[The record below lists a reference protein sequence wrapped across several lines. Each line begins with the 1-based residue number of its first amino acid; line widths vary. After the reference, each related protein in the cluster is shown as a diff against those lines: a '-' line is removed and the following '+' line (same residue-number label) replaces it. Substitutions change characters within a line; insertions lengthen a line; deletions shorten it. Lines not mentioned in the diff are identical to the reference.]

1 VKVGVLSDTHGDV
14 QSFRKAVEGPLAG
27 VELMLHAGDV
37 LYHGPRNP
45 IVDGYDPPALADAL
59 NSLGVPLII
68 AKGNCD
74 ADVDQLVLDVPI
86 ESPYAQVY
94 LDGLRIVVNHGDR
107 WTDEEAIE
115 LMTRWGVDLFISGH
129 THVPKLE
136 RYESF
141 LWLNPGSPSLP
152 KAMQGREP
160 IPTVAVIEDETVSIV
175 SLDGEKTAEE
185 SIPRSR

>member
-1 VKVGVLSDTHGDV
+1 MKVGVLSDTHGDV
-14 QSFRKAVEGPLAG
+14 QSFRRAFEGPLAG
-27 VELMLHAGDV
+27 VELVLHAGDV

-45 IVDGYDPPALADAL
+45 MADGYDPPALADAL

-74 ADVDQLVLDVPI
+74 AEVDQLVLDVPI
-86 ESPYAQVY
+86 EAPYAHIY
-94 LDGLRIVVNHGDR
+94 ACGLRIVVNHGDR
-107 WTDEEAIE
+107 WTDEEAVE

-129 THVPKLE
+129 THVPKLQ
-136 RYESF
+136 RYESL

-152 KAMQGREP
+152 KAAQAREP

-175 SLDGEKTAEE
+175 SLAGEKVAEE
-185 SIPRSR
+185 RLPRNR